1 MNRIISIVLLANMA
15 WAVNASADDSKTLP
29 TCMVYIDHGT
39 WVYRYQEWTLEIV
52 PTPCGRNVGADETA
66 YTFFEIAKKF
76 SGSEHWGNTRG
87 MINQLTCH
95 YAIARNK
102 PEWNLDP
109 WRPYVGHA
117 ATVEASCNVTVPKPD
132 TPFE

>member
-1 MNRIISIVLLANMA
+1 MNNAKIIVFIIGLGWALSSLATEPA
-15 WAVNASADDSKTLP
+15 RAP
-29 TCMVYIDHGT
+29 TCMNYVERGQ
-39 WVYRYQEWTLEIV
+39 WVYRYHEWTLEIV
-52 PTPCGRNVGADETA
+52 PTECGRKIGPEETA

-76 SGSEHWGNTRG
+76 SGDKYWTNTRG

-95 YAIARNK
+95 YAIARDK

-117 ATVEASCNVTVPKPD
+117 ATVTAGCNGVEPKPD